1 VYYSLVV
8 PCYNDRKAL
17 ELLLKSYNPPDDG
30 FEFIVVDDGSTDGT
44 EDMAKNYPARYIKM
58 EKNSGPAAARNRGV
72 QEAKGDVIIFCDS
85 DIVLD
90 KEALGLIKKYFEE
103 KGVVSMLASGLLPPP
118 NKGFFPLF
126 KHYLEES
133 WLDNNR
139 VEETEHFSARLG
151 AIKKDLFL
159 KAGGFEE
166 NITSASVEDFEFG
179 HRLGKFTRS
188 KICYDVKFSH
198 RHPGFWKQARLFFAR
213 SADYFNVMMAR
224 RGLDNIG
231 ASSKEAGIAI
241 TGFLSQLCLPLLLIS
256 GKFIFP
262 SIFFF
267 LWHILLSRKLC
278 KITFTQK
285 GFFFTLMS
293 VAVNYILAF
302 FIVTGVG
309 WGIMR
314 YTLKK
319 IFSRGAD

>member
-1 VYYSLVV
+1 MKYSLVV
-8 PCYNDRKAL
+8 PCYNDREAL
-17 ELLLKSYNPPDDG
+17 ELLLRSYTPPDDD
-30 FEFIVVDDGSTDGT
+30 FEFIVVDDGSSDGT
-44 EDMAKNYPARYIKM
+44 EDMVKNYPARYVKM
-58 EKNSGPAAARNRGV
+58 EKNSGPATARNRGV

-85 DIVLD
+85 DIELEKD
-90 KEALGLIKKYFEE
+90 ALKLMKKYFEK
-103 KGVVSMLASGLLPPP
+103 KGVLSMLASGLLEPP
-118 NKGFFPLF
+118 NKGFFPMY

-179 HRLGKFTRS
+179 HRLAKFTRS

-231 ASSKEAGIAI
+231 ASSKEAGIAV
-241 TGFLSQLCLPLLLIS
+241 TGFLSQLFLPLLLLEKI
-256 GKFIFP
+256 FIYP
-262 SIFFF
+262 SIFFS
-267 LWHILLSRKLC
+267 LWHLFLSRKLF
-278 KITFTQK
+278 KITFSNK
-285 GFFFTLMS
+285 GFFFTLIS
-293 VAVNYILAF
+293 AAVNYILSF
-302 FIVTGVG
+302 FIVTGAC
-309 WGIMR
+309 WGVLR
-314 YTLKK
+314 YLFNR
-319 IFSRGAD
+319 IFSKGQI